1 MTQARARPLSQYTAN
16 VQPGSGPCDHPDCDL
31 GGEFRAP
38 RSRTRGD
45 GYFWF
50 CLDHVRQYN
59 KAWDYFAG
67 MDREEIE
74 QLQREVA
81 TWHRPTWPLGTNPYA
96 RPKQA
101 PIYDPFDILRAGQGD
116 PGTSAGHEK
125 NGAANVPIVSPEHQR
140 ALDTLDLD
148 ATTNLQQIKT
158 RYKQLVKRYHPDANG
173 SDLASEERLKHIIQA
188 YDYLMSCG
196 YS

>member
-1 MTQARARPLSQYTAN
+1 MVREDP
-16 VQPGSGPCDHPDCDL
+16 
-31 GGEFRAP
+31 F
-38 RSRTRGD
+38 D
-45 GYFWF
+45 G
-50 CLDHVRQYN
+50 REI
-59 KAWDYFAG
+59 AW
-67 MDREEIE
+67 
-74 QLQREVA
+74 QQREVA

-101 PIYDPFDILRAGQGD
+101 PIYDPFDILWAGQGD
-116 PGTSAGHEK
+116 PGPSAGHEK

-148 ATTNLQQIKT
+148 AMTNLQQIKT